1 MDAWRKAAEA
11 EKRKV
16 QEGRDK
22 EGVGQ
27 HWRGQDLA
35 LGSWR
40 DNRTE
45 ESQANRDL
53 LRSASWTG
61 GVREGRERKR
71 KKKKKEKVFRI
82 EGSEQEAGKDRNEGR
97 EVGRKK

>member
-53 LRSASWTG
+53 LRSAAWSG
-61 GVREGRERKR
+61 EDRGVKR
-71 KKKKKEKVFRI
+71 
-82 EGSEQEAGKDRNEGR
+82 
-97 EVGRKK
+97 GRKKEVPKIKMAVSRG

>member
-53 LRSASWTG
+53 LRSAGWTG
-61 GVREGRERKR
+61 ENMEVKEEEKE
-71 KKKKKEKVFRI
+71 KKEKEKIFL
-82 EGSEQEAGKDRNEGR
+82 
-97 EVGRKK
+97 